1 MTILFSP
8 SPVEVFLIPLQSKQI
23 FHKVSARRRCSARYL
38 CRVRNGRH
46 VLHELLLIPSY
57 EGKPWV
63 VPGGNFYRRLHA
75 PIVWNAH
82 LVVVHAGRLR
92 GMAVTGREGSSQW
105 WGYHIHPTPNRCSSG
120 GSNLDPYGRS
130 RSCSVGLA
138 HRVKLTNWGIQ
149 GVKSSSTGFARWS
162 RRSLPSILLSTRA
175 TASAAEALRHFSRPG
190 SPIRGFRSVTD
201 GNQNVF
207 ASTSSFQLKN
217 GSLQPWPFNASS
229 STRNLKTSKKNK

>member
-1 MTILFSP
+1 VAGGRRVFPPKNTRVGGGLYSCLGQQGMTILFSP

-105 WGYHIHPTPNRCSSG
+105 
-120 GSNLDPYGRS
+120 
-130 RSCSVGLA
+130 
-138 HRVKLTNWGIQ
+138 
-149 GVKSSSTGFARWS
+149 
-162 RRSLPSILLSTRA
+162 
-175 TASAAEALRHFSRPG
+175 
-190 SPIRGFRSVTD
+190 
-201 GNQNVF
+201 
-207 ASTSSFQLKN
+207 
-217 GSLQPWPFNASS
+217 
-229 STRNLKTSKKNK
+229 